1 MIKNSIN
8 HLAIIMDGNGRWAKH
23 KNQPRTFGHKYGA
36 QTAKKIINDC
46 VKKEIPFLTL
56 YTFSKENWSRPTEEI
71 DTLMILLS
79 TMLKNET
86 ENMLRNN
93 IKFNIVGRIED
104 LPEKTRDWVLTTIEK
119 TKNNT
124 GLTLTLALSYGG
136 RQEIVDAFNAIM
148 NKEIKIINEEILKN
162 HLYCPDLP
170 DPDIIIRTGGEYRLS
185 NFLLWQSAYA
195 EIYIC
200 QKNWPD
206 FDEKDLEKALEEY
219 ENRNRT
225 FGKVYKMKFAKTS
238 ILFMCFLSQIFAQQ
252 VTLYRVNV
260 EGNTTT
266 SDKMIKYSAGL
277 RDGTQIQR
285 SDISTA
291 ITRLW
296 ELRLFEDVNIVLNN
310 ESQYGV
316 EITIKVSESP
326 ILNQV
331 LFEGMTV
338 REGRFREKIDLKS
351 GQRIKP
357 NSVEKATRK
366 ISEIYKEDGY
376 YNV

>member
-1 MIKNSIN
+1 
-8 HLAIIMDGNGRWAKH
+8 
-23 KNQPRTFGHKYGA
+23 
-36 QTAKKIINDC
+36 
-46 VKKEIPFLTL
+46 
-56 YTFSKENWSRPTEEI
+56 
-71 DTLMILLS
+71 MILLS

-206 FDEKDLEKALEEY
+206 FDENDLEKALEEY

-225 FGKVYKMKFAKTS
+225 FGKV
-238 ILFMCFLSQIFAQQ
+238 
-252 VTLYRVNV
+252 
-260 EGNTTT
+260 
-266 SDKMIKYSAGL
+266 
-277 RDGTQIQR
+277 
-285 SDISTA
+285 
-291 ITRLW
+291 
-296 ELRLFEDVNIVLNN
+296 
-310 ESQYGV
+310 
-316 EITIKVSESP
+316 
-326 ILNQV
+326 
-331 LFEGMTV
+331 
-338 REGRFREKIDLKS
+338 
-351 GQRIKP
+351 
-357 NSVEKATRK
+357 
-366 ISEIYKEDGY
+366 
-376 YNV
+376 

>member
-23 KNQPRTFGHKYGA
+23 KNQPRTFGHRQGA

-56 YTFSKENWSRPTEEI
+56 YTFSKENWSRPKEEI

-104 LPEKTRDWVLTTIEK
+104 LPEKTRDWVLTTIDK

-136 RQEIVDAFNAIM
+136 RQEIVDAFNSII

-206 FDEKDLEKALEEY
+206 FDENDLEKALEEY

-225 FGKVYKMKFAKTS
+225 FGKV
-238 ILFMCFLSQIFAQQ
+238 
-252 VTLYRVNV
+252 
-260 EGNTTT
+260 
-266 SDKMIKYSAGL
+266 
-277 RDGTQIQR
+277 
-285 SDISTA
+285 
-291 ITRLW
+291 
-296 ELRLFEDVNIVLNN
+296 
-310 ESQYGV
+310 
-316 EITIKVSESP
+316 
-326 ILNQV
+326 
-331 LFEGMTV
+331 
-338 REGRFREKIDLKS
+338 
-351 GQRIKP
+351 
-357 NSVEKATRK
+357 
-366 ISEIYKEDGY
+366 
-376 YNV
+376 

>member
-36 QTAKKIINDC
+36 KTAKKIINDC

-56 YTFSKENWSRPTEEI
+56 YTFSKENWSRPKEEI

-104 LPEKTRDWVLTTIEK
+104 LPEKTRDWVLTTIDK

-136 RQEIVDAFNAIM
+136 RQEIVDAFNSII

-225 FGKVYKMKFAKTS
+225 FGKV
-238 ILFMCFLSQIFAQQ
+238 
-252 VTLYRVNV
+252 
-260 EGNTTT
+260 
-266 SDKMIKYSAGL
+266 
-277 RDGTQIQR
+277 
-285 SDISTA
+285 
-291 ITRLW
+291 
-296 ELRLFEDVNIVLNN
+296 
-310 ESQYGV
+310 
-316 EITIKVSESP
+316 
-326 ILNQV
+326 
-331 LFEGMTV
+331 
-338 REGRFREKIDLKS
+338 
-351 GQRIKP
+351 
-357 NSVEKATRK
+357 
-366 ISEIYKEDGY
+366 
-376 YNV
+376 